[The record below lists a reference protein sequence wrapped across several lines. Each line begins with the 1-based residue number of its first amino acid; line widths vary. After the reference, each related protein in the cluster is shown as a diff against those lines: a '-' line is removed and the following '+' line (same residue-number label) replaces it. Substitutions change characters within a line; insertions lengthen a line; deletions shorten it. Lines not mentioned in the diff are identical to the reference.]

1 MTFAFLRLRRRIL
14 ALFAALAACLLTLAS
29 PAYAEVDP
37 GVEADAAGAD
47 FQQGTHVYVSP
58 QAAQNVDV
66 GALSSE
72 IGDDPIYIA
81 VVPPNTPPSDVAM
94 QISNAFQQRMTLV
107 VVSGSEYIA
116 QSNAICSDRAQPLL
130 DDAAANYEDDRASGE
145 LTAWLSEYVA
155 AVSDAPSAGDSECE
169 GGANASG
176 GGIGSSLLWIVGA
189 LAVGAGGGYLWMR
202 SQRAKR
208 DRELESAGA
217 GIRELTDELAT
228 AIERTTIDSNELAAA
243 ALQDAR
249 ERQAAAGQTL
259 AQAEDPED
267 VDAAR
272 QAAIEG
278 LTAVR
283 YARQAQGQR
292 VDFDVPELPA
302 PSGEQ
307 LEHEQEFA
315 VGDQRA
321 VGVPNYA
328 PGAPYYHPGG
338 DDIPGGWYSAP
349 IWDSVL
355 IDSIVD
361 DDGDGD
367 IWDQQDPPE
376 RR

>member
-1 MTFAFLRLRRRIL
+1 MTFELPRFRRRAL
-14 ALFAALAACLLTLAS
+14 ALLAALAACLLALAT
-29 PAYAEVDP
+29 PAYAEGDP
-37 GVEADAAGAD
+37 GTEADAAGAD

-58 QAAQNVDV
+58 NAAQDVDV
-66 GALSSE
+66 DALSSD

-94 QISNAFQQRMTLV
+94 QISTTFQQKMTLV
-107 VVSGSEYIA
+107 VVSGSEYVG

-130 DDAAANYEDDRASGE
+130 DDAAGNYQDERASGD
-145 LTAWLSEYVA
+145 LTGWLREYVA
-155 AVSDAPSAGDSECE
+155 AVQDAPSSGDSACE
-169 GGANASG
+169 GGASASG
-176 GGIGSSLLWIVGA
+176 GGIGSSLLWILGA
-189 LAVGAGGGYLWMR
+189 LVVGAGGGYLWMR

-208 DRELESAGA
+208 DREMESAGA
-217 GIRELTDELAT
+217 GIRELTDDLGT
-228 AIERTTIDSNELAAA
+228 AIEGTSADSNELAAA
-243 ALQDAR
+243 ALHDAR
-249 ERQAAAGQTL
+249 ERHAASKDTL
-259 AQAEDPED
+259 AQAEDTDD
-267 VDAAR
+267 VAAAR
-272 QAAIEG
+272 QATIEG

-292 VDFDVPELPA
+292 VDFTVPELPRPA
-302 PSGEQ
+302 GEQ

-361 DDGDGD
+361 DESDGG
-367 IWDQQDPPE
+367 IWDEQDDPD